1 MTLSFFIPGPPVT
14 WKRSNGAGRRFT
26 EAKDRAYRKHVQTCA
41 LGALIG
47 PGFPAPGLFPKDAR
61 YAVHIAVKQA
71 TRGDADLSNYAKSV
85 EDALNGVVWHD
96 DSQIDRLLV
105 ERLWEGETG
114 TRVTVEVIAMSKPEP
129 PKAKRS
135 KP

>member
-1 MTLSFFIPGPPVT
+1 MSERLSFHIPGPPVT
-14 WKRSNGAGRRFT
+14 WKRSNGSGRRFT
-26 EAKDRAYRKHVQTCA
+26 EAKDRAYRKHVQACGRA
-41 LGALIG
+41 AVLGTK
-47 PGFPAPGLFPKDAR
+47 FPMDAR
-61 YAVHIAVKQA
+61 YSVNMAVKQA

-85 EDALNGVVWHD
+85 EDALNGVVWND

-129 PKAKRS
+129 APKAKRS
-135 KP
+135 KS

>member
-1 MTLSFFIPGPPVT
+1 MSERLSFHIPGPPVT
-14 WKRSNGAGRRFT
+14 WKRSNGSGRRFT
-26 EAKDRAYRKHVQTCA
+26 EAKDRAYRAHVRICA
-41 LGALIG
+41 SVELLAHLS
-47 PGFPAPGLFPKDAR
+47 FPANAR
-61 YAVHIAVKQA
+61 YSVHMAVKQA

-85 EDALNGVVWHD
+85 EDALNGVVWND

-129 PKAKRS
+129 APKARKAA
-135 KP
+135 K